1 MGGTLRTR
9 SLSEVSAS
17 RLRALL
23 DEEARHWLTTLHWD
37 YSEVAAA
44 VLSGLQRGTVFGRA
58 MDDGGDA
65 LAYGYSIADGS
76 RVVIGGL
83 FATAR
88 LRGQGLEEI
97 LLDGLVEDARRDPEV
112 MRVEAQTLFCT
123 GEAADA
129 RLVRAGFVSR
139 PRHYVVRDLDAPLP
153 IAPGGGLG
161 AGHMRTVRRDDL
173 PAVAE
178 LIWRSHEGSLD
189 ARLNSTYATAAST
202 RGFVDTIV
210 LRNGCGRFDPD
221 ASRIAETGSGRIA
234 GVLLASRLSI
244 ENGHVCQV
252 SVAPDAQGQ
261 GLGRAMLLWSM
272 DAFRKA
278 GLSQTSLSVT
288 VGNERAR
295 ELYARLGFVPRRT
308 FAAHAWARPPL
319 RIEAGE

>member
-9 SLSEVSAS
+9 PLSAVSTS

-23 DEEARHWLTTLHWD
+23 DEEARHWLATLRWD
-37 YSEVAAA
+37 YSEVGAA
-44 VLSGLQRGTVFGRA
+44 VLSGLQRGSVFGRA

-83 FATAR
+83 FTTAR

-97 LLDGLVEDARRDPEV
+97 LLDGLVEDARRDPEA

-139 PRHYVVRDLDAPLP
+139 PRHYVVRDLDAPLAV
-153 IAPGGGLG
+153 APD
-161 AGHMRTVRRDDL
+161 ARMRTVRRDDL

-221 ASRIAETGSGRIA
+221 ASRVAETGSGRIA
-234 GVLLASRLSI
+234 GVLLASRLSN

-252 SVAPDAQGQ
+252 SVAPDAQGH

-272 DAFRKA
+272 DTFRKA
-278 GLSQTSLSVT
+278 GLSQASLSVT

-295 ELYARLGFVPRRT
+295 ELYARLGFVPRRA
-308 FAAHAWARPPL
+308 FAAHAWARPPQ